1 MTNDKWNMTDG
12 KGNMTYDKCRIIDG
26 RYRDWFL
33 PLFVICYLS
42 SVIFM
47 GCAPQQ
53 AVTEKKQ
60 EEKKESTMEVAVIE
74 TDKGT
79 IKFKFFEEDA
89 PNTVENFKKLA
100 DKKFYDGLKF
110 HRVVPNFV
118 IQGGCPLGNGTG
130 DPGYKIKAEFNSK
143 PHLDGTVAMA
153 RSQHP
158 DSAGSQFYICLGPQP
173 FLNRKYTVFGQV
185 TEGLDVVH
193 KIQVGDIM
201 KRVYIEK

>member
-1 MTNDKWNMTDG
+1 
-12 KGNMTYDKCRIIDG
+12 
-26 RYRDWFL
+26 
-33 PLFVICYLS
+33 
-42 SVIFM
+42 
-47 GCAPQQ
+47 
-53 AVTEKKQ
+53 
-60 EEKKESTMEVAVIE
+60 MEVAVIE